1 MTSKRWYG
9 SGLGLLVLGSVLLI
23 HGEGRAADSGA
34 PSTAVESAQTIKRYA
49 DQLRRQRLAGQKV
62 ERSDAAI
69 TQPVGIKRRE
79 GLFYFVSWSI
89 PEQELKTSF
98 REAFYLG
105 ATVVFRGLI
114 NDDMP
119 KTIARIKAVAVDL
132 NKEAPHVVLDPVIF
146 RQFGITAVPALAIA
160 KDQHALIIEGSASL
174 TQLLYRLRRANP
186 DVAPLSDWAEG
197 KSRSWERGGPITT
210 ARPVMPA
217 VVGLQ
222 KIPSDLSKYPIW
234 ERDLEEVFKERI
246 RQTNMSPLKGELE
259 TKVKDRLKAG
269 PGLTLPPVTEARTF
283 SVDLTQRIDN
293 DIPNHDGSAI
303 VVKAGTEVNPLLYVS
318 YRHRLVVIDGRDG
331 RQVAFAR
338 EQVRQYGMDAVKV
351 LLSDGDYESV
361 AKIVT
366 DRVYW
371 LQPEIIA
378 RFKLQHVPSVVTQNG
393 PVMKVEEVRL

>member
-1 MTSKRWYG
+1 MQWYG
-9 SGLGLLVLGSVLLI
+9 SGLGLLLLGSVLLI
-23 HGEGRAADSGA
+23 HGEGRAADSGT

-49 DQLRRQRLAGQKV
+49 EQLRRQRLAGQKV
-62 ERSDAAI
+62 EQSGAI

-89 PEQELKTSF
+89 PEQELKTTF

-174 TQLLYRLRRANP
+174 RQLLNHLRRANS
-186 DVAPLSDWAEG
+186 DVAPLSDWADG
-197 KSRSWERGGPITT
+197 KARSWEMGGPITT

-222 KIPSDLSKYPIW
+222 KVPSDLTKYPIW

-246 RQTNMSPLKGELE
+246 RQTNMSPMKRELE

-269 PGLTLPPVTEARTF
+269 PGLTLPPVTESRTF

-303 VVKAGTEVNPLLYVS
+303 VVKAGTQVNPLLYVS
-318 YRHRLVVIDGRDG
+318 YRHRLVVIDGRDA
-331 RQVAFAR
+331 RQVAFAQ
-338 EQVRQYGMDAVKV
+338 EQVRQYGIDAVKV
-351 LLSDGDYESV
+351 LLSDGDFESV
-361 AKIVT
+361 ARAVK

-371 LQPEIIA
+371 LQPEIID

>member
-9 SGLGLLVLGSVLLI
+9 SGLGLLVLGSVLLV

-49 DQLRRQRLAGQKV
+49 DQLRRQRLAGQKD
-62 ERSDAAI
+62 ERSDAI
-69 TQPVGIKRRE
+69 RQPVGIKRRE

-89 PEQELKTSF
+89 PEHELKTTF

-174 TQLLYRLRRANP
+174 RQLLNHLRRANS
-186 DVAPLSDWAEG
+186 DVAPLSDWADG
-197 KSRSWERGGPITT
+197 KARSWEMGGPITT

-222 KIPSDLSKYPIW
+222 KVPSDLTKYPIW

-246 RQTNMSPLKGELE
+246 RQTNMSPMKRELE

-269 PGLTLPPVTEARTF
+269 PGLTLPPVTESRTF

-303 VVKAGTEVNPLLYVS
+303 VVKAGTQVNPLLYVS
-318 YRHRLVVIDGRDG
+318 YRHRLVVIDGRDA
-331 RQVAFAR
+331 RQVAFAQ
-338 EQVRQYGMDAVKV
+338 EQVRQYGIDAVKV
-351 LLSDGDYESV
+351 LLSDGDFESV
-361 AKIVT
+361 ARAVK

-371 LQPEIIA
+371 LQPEIID

>member
-1 MTSKRWYG
+1 MTSMQWYG
-9 SGLGLLVLGSVLLI
+9 SGLGLLLLGSVLLI
-23 HGEGRAADSGA
+23 HGEGRAADSGT

-49 DQLRRQRLAGQKV
+49 EQLRRQRLAGQKV
-62 ERSDAAI
+62 EQSGAI

-89 PEQELKTSF
+89 PEQELKTTF

-174 TQLLYRLRRANP
+174 RQLLNHLRRANS
-186 DVAPLSDWAEG
+186 DVAPLSDWADG
-197 KSRSWERGGPITT
+197 KARSWEMGGPITT

-222 KIPSDLSKYPIW
+222 KVPSDLTKYPIW

-246 RQTNMSPLKGELE
+246 RQTNMSPMKRELE

-269 PGLTLPPVTEARTF
+269 PGLTLPPVTESRTF

-303 VVKAGTEVNPLLYVS
+303 VVKAGTQVNPLLYVS
-318 YRHRLVVIDGRDG
+318 YRHRLVVIDGRDA
-331 RQVAFAR
+331 RQVAFAQ
-338 EQVRQYGMDAVKV
+338 EQVRQYGIDAVKV
-351 LLSDGDYESV
+351 LLSDGDFESV
-361 AKIVT
+361 ARAVK

-371 LQPEIIA
+371 LQPEIID

>member
-1 MTSKRWYG
+1 MTRMRCYRT
-9 SGLGLLVLGSVLLI
+9 GLGLLLLGCVLLAQ
-23 HGEGRAADSGA
+23 GEGRAADSGA
-34 PSTAVESAQTIKRYA
+34 PTTAVESAQKIKRYA
-49 DQLRRQRLAGQKV
+49 EQLRRQRLAGQQS
-62 ERSDAAI
+62 EQSNPM

-89 PEQELKTSF
+89 PEAELKATF
-98 REAFYLG
+98 REAYHLG
-105 ATVVFRGLI
+105 ATVVFRGLM

-119 KTIARIKAVAVDL
+119 KTIARIKAVAVEL

-174 TQLLYRLRRANP
+174 RQLLNHLRRANS
-186 DVAPLSDWAEG
+186 DVAPLSDWADG
-197 KSRSWERGGPITT
+197 KARSWEMGGPITT

-222 KIPSDLSKYPIW
+222 KVSSDLTKYPIW

-246 RQTNMSPLKGELE
+246 RQTNMSPMKRELE
-259 TKVKDRLKAG
+259 TKVKERLKAG
-269 PGLTLPPVTEARTF
+269 PGLTLPPATESRTF

-303 VVKAGTEVNPLLYVS
+303 VVKAGTQVNPLLYVS
-318 YRHRLVVIDGRDG
+318 YRHRLVVIDGRDA
-331 RQVAFAR
+331 RQVAFAQ
-338 EQVRQYGMDAVKV
+338 EQVRQYGIDAVKV
-351 LLSDGDYESV
+351 LLSDGDFESV
-361 AKIVT
+361 AKAVK

-371 LQPEIIA
+371 LQPEIIV

>member
-1 MTSKRWYG
+1 MTSMQWYG
-9 SGLGLLVLGSVLLI
+9 SGLGLLLLGSVLLI
-23 HGEGRAADSGA
+23 HGEGRAADSGT

-49 DQLRRQRLAGQKV
+49 EQLRRQRLAGQKV
-62 ERSDAAI
+62 EQSGAI

-89 PEQELKTSF
+89 PEQELKTTF

-174 TQLLYRLRRANP
+174 RQLLNHLRRANS
-186 DVAPLSDWAEG
+186 DVAPLSDLADG
-197 KSRSWERGGPITT
+197 KARSWEMGGPITT

-222 KIPSDLSKYPIW
+222 KVPSDLTKYPIW

-246 RQTNMSPLKGELE
+246 RQTNMSPMKRELE

-269 PGLTLPPVTEARTF
+269 PGLTLPPVTESRTF

-303 VVKAGTEVNPLLYVS
+303 VVKAGTQVNPLLYVS
-318 YRHRLVVIDGRDG
+318 YRHRLVVIDGRDA
-331 RQVAFAR
+331 RQVAFAQ
-338 EQVRQYGMDAVKV
+338 EQVRQYGIDAVKV
-351 LLSDGDYESV
+351 LLSDGDFESV
-361 AKIVT
+361 ARAVK

-371 LQPEIIA
+371 LQPEIID

>member
-1 MTSKRWYG
+1 MTSMQWYG
-9 SGLGLLVLGSVLLI
+9 SGLGLLLLGSVLLI
-23 HGEGRAADSGA
+23 HGEGRAADSGT

-49 DQLRRQRLAGQKV
+49 EQLRRQRLAGQKV
-62 ERSDAAI
+62 EQSGAI

-89 PEQELKTSF
+89 PEQELKTTF

-174 TQLLYRLRRANP
+174 RQLLNHLRRANS
-186 DVAPLSDWAEG
+186 DVAPLSDWADG
-197 KSRSWERGGPITT
+197 KARSWEMGGPITT

-222 KIPSDLSKYPIW
+222 KVPSDLTKYPIW

-246 RQTNMSPLKGELE
+246 RQTNMSPMKRELE

-269 PGLTLPPVTEARTF
+269 PGLTLPPVTESRTF

-303 VVKAGTEVNPLLYVS
+303 VVKAGTQVNPLLYVS
-318 YRHRLVVIDGRDG
+318 YLHRLVVIDGRDA
-331 RQVAFAR
+331 RQVAFAQ
-338 EQVRQYGMDAVKV
+338 EQVRQYGIDAVKV
-351 LLSDGDYESV
+351 LLSDGDFESV
-361 AKIVT
+361 ARAVK

-371 LQPEIIA
+371 LQPEIID

>member
-1 MTSKRWYG
+1 MTSMQWYG
-9 SGLGLLVLGSVLLI
+9 SGLGLLLLGSVLLI
-23 HGEGRAADSGA
+23 HGEGRAADSGT

-49 DQLRRQRLAGQKV
+49 EQLRRQRLAGQKV
-62 ERSDAAI
+62 EQSGAI

-89 PEQELKTSF
+89 PEQELKTTF

-174 TQLLYRLRRANP
+174 RQLLNHLRRANS
-186 DVAPLSDWAEG
+186 DVAPLSDWADG
-197 KSRSWERGGPITT
+197 KARSWEMGGPITT

-222 KIPSDLSKYPIW
+222 KVPSDLTKYPIW

-246 RQTNMSPLKGELE
+246 RQTNMSPMKRELE

-269 PGLTLPPVTEARTF
+269 PGLTLPPVTESRTF

-303 VVKAGTEVNPLLYVS
+303 VVKAGTQVNPLLYVS
-318 YRHRLVVIDGRDG
+318 YRHRLVVIDGRDA
-331 RQVAFAR
+331 RQVAFAQD
-338 EQVRQYGMDAVKV
+338 QVRQYGIDAVKV
-351 LLSDGDYESV
+351 LLSDGDFESV
-361 AKIVT
+361 ARAVK

-371 LQPEIIA
+371 LQPEIID